1 MGGIVKSV
9 GNAVGDVLG
18 GAANAVGG
26 ALKNPIV
33 DTALAVAAPEFL
45 PALLP
50 ESIAGAVGG
59 LGSFASPL
67 LTGAI
72 QLATTGKINPLS
84 LAASAIPGL
93 QFDPNATGIMSAI
106 PTGWGGVIGSGG
118 PTLGSTIS
126 NSLSNLFSPSGVN
139 STSGIASLNPLGGG
153 STVGGSPISNFDT
166 SGMNFDTSSGLTNF
180 GSSVSANMANAANAT
195 LDPITGN
202 VNTVGGLMSNSNY
215 PLGGSTGF
223 NTSAFD
229 ITGSNV
235 PTANVSPKDP
245 GFLSNLKATFNS
257 NSLPELGTNI
267 MNTSASALK
276 AMFTKGD
283 SLNTPAVL
291 AALSLIP
298 SYMSAKQK
306 ASQLGIPF
314 DYNTY
319 VANKVTPIQQKYAA
333 QAPVSSFVKNP
344 QPSATGGYQSGGRVH
359 HAMGNMVT
367 GQDPRMQL
375 LQAMQQGQGQNQG
388 QFNPAQFDQWRQRMH
403 AMQDQT
409 QQSQAQQNQA
419 QQSQAQQSQAQ
430 QGQAQQSQNRQDW
443 MRDMQTRHGKFPE
456 MNHQGMAPQ
465 MAKHGGRIGYADGK
479 LVEPQTPSRDYRPM
493 QLIQT
498 FTDAKSRGDEDTAN
512 LAAHSLWS
520 EYKFNILPGKK
531 EGGRIK
537 KNMGGTLGQPEIY
550 TPTQDTMMS
559 RNIPNEGLMSIKL
572 TPVNKKKGGKIIQHP
587 VRMLED
593 GHPELDLRA
602 KGGYIPIGKKERADD
617 VPAMLSKN
625 EFVFTAD
632 AVRNAGD
639 GDVNKGAQKMYKL
652 MKSLEGKI
660 KRHG

>member
-1 MGGIVKSV
+1 MGGIVKGI
-9 GNAVGDVLG
+9 GNVLG
-18 GAANAVGG
+18 SAASAVGG

-72 QLATTGKINPLS
+72 QLATTGKINPLGI
-84 LAASAIPGL
+84 AASAIPGL
-93 QFDPNATGIMSAI
+93 QFDPSATGIMSAI

-139 STSGIASLNPLGGG
+139 STSGIPSLNPLGGG

-180 GSSVSANMANAANAT
+180 GSSVSANIANDANAT
-195 LDPITGN
+195 LNPITGN
-202 VNTVGGLMSNSNY
+202 VNTVSSLMSNSSY
-215 PLGGSTGF
+215 PFGGPGF
-223 NTSAFD
+223 NTNPFD

-235 PTANVSPKDP
+235 PPANVNPKDP
-245 GFLSNLKATFNS
+245 GFLDRFKSIFGSKNLS
-257 NSLPELGTNI
+257 ELGTNI

-276 AMFTKGD
+276 GMFTKGD

-333 QAPVSSFVKNP
+333 QAPVSSFVKNL

-409 QQSQAQQNQA
+409 QQGQT
-419 QQSQAQQSQAQ
+419 Q
-430 QGQAQQSQNRQDW
+430 QGQTQQGQNRQDW

-456 MNHQGMAPQ
+456 MYHQGMAPQ
-465 MAKHGGRIGYADGK
+465 MAKHGGRIGYANG
-479 LVEPQTPSRDYRPM
+479 
-493 QLIQT
+493 
-498 FTDAKSRGDEDTAN
+498 G
-512 LAAHSLWS
+512 LAG
-520 EYKFNILPGKK
+520 FV
-531 EGGRIK
+531 EGG
-537 KNMGGTLGQPEIY
+537 
-550 TPTQDTMMS
+550 
-559 RNIPNEGLMSIKL
+559 
-572 TPVNKKKGGKIIQHP
+572 
-587 VRMLED
+587 
-593 GHPELDLRA
+593 
-602 KGGYIPIGKKERADD
+602 
-617 VPAMLSKN
+617 
-625 EFVFTAD
+625 F
-632 AVRNAGD
+632 
-639 GDVNKGAQKMYKL
+639 
-652 MKSLEGKI
+652 
-660 KRHG
+660 